1 MKHPDRLKWHVNVVI
16 KPGLNF
22 ECVIIKR
29 SYKSYGMKIEN
40 VMLDQNYALF
50 LRVAK
55 SFGKNLK
62 KNISL
67 FSFRN

>member
-1 MKHPDRLKWHVNVVI
+1 
-16 KPGLNF
+16 
-22 ECVIIKR
+22 
-29 SYKSYGMKIEN
+29 MKIEN